1 MEAGGNNIVPGA
13 QPPSGL
19 PKNGLLQGC
28 QGAPARCFTR
38 VLPAR
43 DAATR
48 PPGSAPA
55 NEGPQLTSGRCEK
68 PTRHR
73 RVPGIPHGEPQE
85 VHRLDREHRSSAPWR
100 CGYSS
105 NIKSAH
111 TTFTRGPTDPRQLVT
126 RPTQAKS
133 TWNGAPSNLMTTNP
147 RPRGKKKISL
157 LSAMTCRVQV
167 VAESLGVFSLRGLG
181 GSQHTSA

>member
-1 MEAGGNNIVPGA
+1 MVFSRGARVP
-13 QPPSGL
+13 QR
-19 PKNGLLQGC
+19 
-28 QGAPARCFTR
+28 GAPHGCSQPGMPQQVPLEVPRHTR
-38 VLPAR
+38 DHRSRA
-43 DAATR
+43 
-48 PPGSAPA
+48 
-55 NEGPQLTSGRCEK
+55 SGRCEK

-73 RVPGIPHGEPQE
+73 WVPGIPHGEPQE

-147 RPRGKKKISL
+147 RPRGKKKISQ

-167 VAESLGVFSLRGLG
+167 IAESLGVFSLRGRG
-181 GSQHTSA
+181 ISQHTRA